1 MWYSRRTTLPGIEPL
16 EQSLMN
22 QIIEPLGNTDLRICL
37 ETARDLMDAGDSSLD
52 VLIAELDHANMEVRW
67 RAAAA
72 LGWIG
77 DPRAIPA
84 LVRRGMGEGYEVKFN
99 IVWALGQIGDMS
111 AVTPL
116 LEIVHA
122 GDGESPDIRYSAA
135 LALARLGQADTLRQS
150 LVGSPEAVYRVAHAA
165 LAAYEYLA

>member
-1 MWYSRRTTLPGIEPL
+1 
-16 EQSLMN
+16 MN
-22 QIIEPLGNTDLRICL
+22 PIIEHLDNADLRIRL
-37 ETARDLMDAGDSSLD
+37 QTARDLMDEAETALD
-52 VLIAELDHANMEVRW
+52 LLITALDHPSLEVRW

-77 DPRAIPA
+77 DPRAIPS

-99 IVWALGQIGDMS
+99 IVWALGQIGDVS

-122 GDGESPDIRYSAA
+122 GEDESPDIRYNAA
-135 LALARLGQADTLRQS
+135 LALARLGQADTLRHS
-150 LVGSPEAVYRVAHAA
+150 LVGSPEAVYRVAQSA